1 MIQRKIPMES
11 ENKLTTD
18 YFNCGLVDVGVI
30 ITRLEELNEGKD
42 RYDSPFKQQKPR
54 NRKKES

>member
-1 MIQRKIPMES
+1 MES